1 MRQQINGRWFQWDDK
16 KAKINKRKHGISF
29 KTATLVFEDDGR
41 IEYRDDKHSDEEDRW
56 ITVRMVNDILTVV
69 YTERGEDIRLI
80 SARPANDE
88 ERSEYDDNNPILFT

>member
-1 MRQQINGRWFQWDDK
+1 MRQQINGRWFQWDEK
-16 KAKINKRKHGISF
+16 KAKKNIRKHGVYF
-29 KTATLVFEDDGR
+29 EDAALVFEDDNR
-41 IEYRDDKHSDEEDRW
+41 IEYRDDEHSEEEDRW
-56 ITVRMVNDILTVV
+56 ITVGMVNDIVTVV